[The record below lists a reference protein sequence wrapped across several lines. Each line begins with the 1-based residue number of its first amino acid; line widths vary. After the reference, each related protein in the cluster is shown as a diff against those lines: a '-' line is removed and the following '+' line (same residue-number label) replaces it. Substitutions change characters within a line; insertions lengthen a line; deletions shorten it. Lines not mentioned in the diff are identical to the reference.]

1 MQRKLNLKA
10 KQSGEQRKHP
20 REYTHRNAHV
30 TRYGRWILARRKLVD
45 HLENGWADYRLDK

>member
-45 HLENGWADYRLDK
+45 HLNGKMRYG